1 MLDTCGPAQLS
12 RGGTAKDMDTGKN
25 VAVRKMTCESDGGL
39 HTWRILLTER
49 GCELQVN
56 PFVSELTVVHAEAA
70 DEEEDVD
77 EEEDEADARA
87 EAEDATEADAVAAA
101 KPKKKS
107 AKEVT
112 ANKAAAKAAPA
123 SPGKP
128 ASKRKRQ
135 AR

>member
-1 MLDTCGPAQLS
+1 MQHV
-12 RGGTAKDMDTGKN
+12 GGKI
-25 VAVRKMTCESDGGL
+25 VSVRKMTCKSDGQL
-39 HTWRILLTER
+39 HTWRILLTNR

-56 PFVSELTVVHAEAA
+56 PFVSELTVVDAEAA

-101 KPKKKS
+101 KQKKKS

>member
-1 MLDTCGPAQLS
+1 MIVTKNMLEVP
-12 RGGTAKDMDTGKN
+12 
-25 VAVRKMTCESDGGL
+25 
-39 HTWRILLTER
+39 
-49 GCELQVN
+49 
-56 PFVSELTVVHAEAA
+56 
-70 DEEEDVD
+70 
-77 EEEDEADARA
+77 
-87 EAEDATEADAVAAA
+87 